1 MKDIFEISRGP
12 IEGLGYE
19 LVDIERAAQ
28 GLLRVT
34 IDIDRGIT
42 IEDCEEVSRLLSRI
56 YEVEDVDYARL
67 EVGSPGTD
75 RPLKKEDDFHR
86 FAGQRVEVK
95 FHEAIASKKVFK
107 GVLEVTQDINNPFRL
122 VLDPEIKNSKSKK
135 TKNVESA
142 QEQSNQIIEF
152 NYSDVD
158 RAKLDPILNFKG
170 KK

>member
-75 RPLKKEDDFHR
+75 RPLKKKMIFIGLLD
-86 FAGQRVEVK
+86 
-95 FHEAIASKKVFK
+95 K
-107 GVLEVTQDINNPFRL
+107 GLR
-122 VLDPEIKNSKSKK
+122 
-135 TKNVESA
+135 
-142 QEQSNQIIEF
+142 
-152 NYSDVD
+152 
-158 RAKLDPILNFKG
+158 
-170 KK
+170 

>member
-1 MKDIFEISRGP
+1 M
-12 IEGLGYE
+12 
-19 LVDIERAAQ
+19 
-28 GLLRVT
+28 
-34 IDIDRGIT
+34 
-42 IEDCEEVSRLLSRI
+42 
-56 YEVEDVDYARL
+56 
-67 EVGSPGTD
+67 
-75 RPLKKEDDFHR
+75 
-86 FAGQRVEVK
+86 K